1 MENLYYKSKKAII
14 VNVGK
19 NKCVKYYQDQII
31 FPYY

>member
-14 VNVGK
+14 VNEGK